1 LSIINKSHQKFGS
14 LTLKW
19 QKFQVVSENVAVETR
34 RYLFVELST
43 AWQREEV
50 EKKVME
56 LQAGRKAKK
65 DAEKRAKWEEE
76 RQDMAEEK
84 RGVAQGE
91 KCKRHYKGRG
101 ETCKE

>member
-1 LSIINKSHQKFGS
+1 MAVD
-14 LTLKW
+14 TL
-19 QKFQVVSENVAVETR
+19 

-43 AWQREEV
+43 AWKKEEV
-50 EKKVME
+50 KKNAME
-56 LQAGRKAKK
+56 IQAGRKAKK

-91 KCKRHYKGRG
+91 KCKRYYKGRG
-101 ETCKE
+101 ETCRGKHEANEAVRY